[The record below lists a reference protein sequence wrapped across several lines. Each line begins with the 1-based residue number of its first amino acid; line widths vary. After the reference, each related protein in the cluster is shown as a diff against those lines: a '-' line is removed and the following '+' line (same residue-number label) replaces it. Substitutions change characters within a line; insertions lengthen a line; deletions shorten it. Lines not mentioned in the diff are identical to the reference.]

1 MMLPHNRLVIGRDD
15 NVVLVDFTP
24 RRPDPPAPLFPGANA
39 LRQRRQTESESDFL
53 VAPVKAAA
61 G

>member
-1 MMLPHNRLVIGRDD
+1 MLLPHHRFVIGRDD

-24 RRPDPPAPLFPGANA
+24 RMPDPPAPLFPGANA
-39 LRQRRQTESESDFL
+39 LRQRPETESESQFL
-53 VAPVKAAA
+53 AGPLKAVA